1 MIRAIKYALWMI
13 WIVFAVGL
21 ATTIGATQGWKH
33 HGWIGA
39 VALGFAGFCVGG
51 LAACS
56 PGPSIELL
64 ASIVS
69 ALI

>member
-51 LAACS
+51 LAAC
-56 PGPSIELL
+56 
-64 ASIVS
+64 
-69 ALI
+69 